1 LLNGTVNTHLQAL
14 GVYLNAIKGGF
25 KACTIRVSFLDE
37 ITKLHKARKYHI
49 KIILHVKQVRN
60 RTQSG
65 RKDPSVYNRKYLK
78 KWYSCINIFHIN
90 HHLKCILNARNN
102 IQFWLRNVHRTNK
115 IAVFT
120 DTNNSATFMNLGQNE
135 HIFTNIWNLKKEMK
149 RLTSLINQ

>member
-1 LLNGTVNTHLQAL
+1 MLNGTVNTHLQAL

-49 KIILHVKQVRN
+49 KIILHVN
-60 RTQSG
+60 RYVIVHKVEGKT
-65 RKDPSVYNRKYLK
+65 PSVYNRKSFK

-149 RLTSLINQ
+149 RLISLINQ

>member
-1 LLNGTVNTHLQAL
+1 MLNGTVNTHLQAL

-25 KACTIRVSFLDE
+25 KACTIRLSFLDE

-65 RKDPSVYNRKYLK
+65 RKDPSVYNRKYFK

-90 HHLKCILNARNN
+90 HHLKCILNAR
-102 IQFWLRNVHRTNK
+102 NK

-135 HIFTNIWNLKKEMK
+135 HIFTNILNLKKEMK

>member
-1 LLNGTVNTHLQAL
+1 MLNGTVNTHLQAL

-25 KACTIRVSFLDE
+25 KACTIRLSFLDE

-65 RKDPSVYNRKYLK
+65 RKDPSVYNRKSFK

-90 HHLKCILNARNN
+90 HHLKCILNAR
-102 IQFWLRNVHRTNK
+102 NK